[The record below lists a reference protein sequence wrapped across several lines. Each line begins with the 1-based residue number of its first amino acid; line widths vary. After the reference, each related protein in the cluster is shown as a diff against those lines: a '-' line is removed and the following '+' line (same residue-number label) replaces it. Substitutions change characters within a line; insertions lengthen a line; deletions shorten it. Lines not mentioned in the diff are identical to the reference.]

1 MKINVEFDSIKEM
14 DSWIERMGQP
24 VQVQQKYSIVQ
35 GDTEGMKDPNGVVE
49 PAEKEAKE
57 EKPKATR
64 KRKASK
70 PKVVKDEPKVEE
82 KEEAPQVPSTE
93 SPYIED
99 ERPAEEVDVPT
110 EQEAHESQAEP
121 EETTGTPISIKS
133 NPELVGFL
141 QSIFGASGN
150 DEVKVALTAF
160 DGGLPAYIDKNLDTY
175 KDVTT
180 REGAL
185 EVLKSSLGV

>member
-35 GDTEGMKDPNGVVE
+35 GDTEGMKDPTGVVE

-99 ERPAEEVDVPT
+99 EKPAEEADVPT
-110 EQEAHESQAEP
+110 EP

>member
-14 DSWIERMGQP
+14 DAWIARMGQP
-24 VQVQQKYSIVQ
+24 INVQQNLNVVQ
-35 GDTEGMKDPNGVVE
+35 TSTKDPDGVE
-49 PAEKEAKE
+49 EAKE

-82 KEEAPQVPSTE
+82 KEEAPQVPANT
-93 SPYIED
+93 PFIED
-99 ERPAEEVDVPT
+99 EKEADVPT
-110 EQEAHESQAEP
+110 EQEAHEQQVEP
-121 EETTGTPISIKS
+121 EETEEAPSQPAPTETTGTPISIKS

-150 DEVKVALTAF
+150 DEVKTALTAF
-160 DGGLPAYIDKNLDTY
+160 EGGLPAYIDKSLDNY

>member
-14 DSWIERMGQP
+14 DEWIGRMGQP
-24 VQVQQKYSIVQ
+24 LHAQQHYGIANAEESI
-35 GDTEGMKDPNGVVE
+35 KDPDCVE
-49 PAEKEAKE
+49 EAKE

-70 PKVVKDEPKVEE
+70 PKVVKDEPKEE
-82 KEEAPQVPSTE
+82 VKDEAPQVPANT
-93 SPYIED
+93 PFIDD
-99 ERPAEEVDVPT
+99 EKEADVPT
-110 EQEAHESQAEP
+110 EQEAHEQQVEP
-121 EETTGTPISIKS
+121 EETEEAPTETTGTPISVKS

-160 DGGLPAYIDKNLDTY
+160 DGGLPAYIDKSLDSY

>member
-14 DSWIERMGQP
+14 DEWIGRMGQP
-24 VQVQQKYSIVQ
+24 LHVQQNLNAVQ
-35 GDTEGMKDPNGVVE
+35 TSTKDPDGVE
-49 PAEKEAKE
+49 EAKE

-82 KEEAPQVPSTE
+82 KEEAPQVPANT
-93 SPYIED
+93 PFIDD
-99 ERPAEEVDVPT
+99 EKEADVPT
-110 EQEAHESQAEP
+110 EQEAHEQRVEP
-121 EETTGTPISIKS
+121 EETESETTGTPISIKS

-150 DEVKVALTAF
+150 EQVKTALTAF
-160 DGGLPAYIDKNLDTY
+160 DGGLPAYIDKNLDAY
-175 KDVTT
+175 RDVTT

-185 EVLKSSLGV
+185 EVLKSTLGV

>member
-14 DSWIERMGQP
+14 DEWIGRMGQP
-24 VQVQQKYSIVQ
+24 LHVQQHYGIANAEESI
-35 GDTEGMKDPNGVVE
+35 TDPTQ
-49 PAEKEAKE
+49 EAKE

-82 KEEAPQVPSTE
+82 KEEAPQVPANT
-93 SPYIED
+93 PFIED
-99 ERPAEEVDVPT
+99 EKEADVPT
-110 EQEAHESQAEP
+110 EQEAHEQQVEP
-121 EETTGTPISIKS
+121 EETEEAPSQPAPTETTGTPISIKS

-150 DEVKVALTAF
+150 DEVKTALTAF
-160 DGGLPAYIDKNLDTY
+160 EGGLPAYIDKSLDSY

>member
-99 ERPAEEVDVPT
+99 EKPAEEADVPT